1 MSPLPA
7 TLKLYL
13 KLAIDRRQILAR
25 NIALR
30 VGVGVLATIV
40 LLVGIALLNV
50 ALFLLL
56 RPPLGDFWSVVIDAV
71 LHLALGTGLALF
83 ALTQP
88 HSAELA
94 ALAEAEAAALQ
105 ALDVE
110 AKDGLVALNSAEQR
124 IAQIGSG
131 LSLTAQALP
140 SLLGLLNR
148 PAKPAPQAET
158 KLPDDKA

>member
-25 NIALR
+25 HMAMRVALGA
-30 VGVGVLATIV
+30 VAAIV

-56 RPPLGDFWSVVIDAV
+56 RPLLGDFWSVLAVAV
-71 LHLALGTGLALF
+71 LHLAGGGALA
-83 ALTQP
+83 ALAVSQP
-88 HSAELA
+88 HSAELT
-94 ALAEAEAAALQ
+94 ALAEAEAAAFQSLDSQ
-105 ALDVE
+105 AQDQF
-110 AKDGLVALNSAEQR
+110 ASLNAAEQR
-124 IAQIGSG
+124 IAKIGSN
-131 LSLTAQALP
+131 LSLTANALP
-140 SLLGLLNR
+140 GLIGLFTR
-148 PAKPAPQAET
+148 PAAPQPDAAA